1 MQARKVNLFT
11 NGRSQAVRIPKEFA
25 FSGKTVRMHKEG
37 ERLIIEPDES
47 KDLFAWLKTL
57 EPIDEDFPEIDD
69 PPPRDVVI

>member
-25 FSGKTVRMHKEG
+25 FEGRAVRMHKEG
-37 ERLIIEPDES
+37 DRLIIEPDEP

-57 EPIDEDFPEIDD
+57 EPLDEDFPEIEDL
-69 PPPRDVVI
+69 PPRDVVI